1 MLGKYS
7 SIMENTFILFQNGK
21 PMVPM
26 VTTHISF
33 DNYVSTRSNS
43 NHIFFLPI
51 IQLHKILKASGKK
64 KLEMID

>member
-21 PMVPM
+21 PMVPV

-33 DNYVSTRSNS
+33 DNYVSIRSNS
-43 NHIFFLPI
+43 ITFFPTNYTVT
-51 IQLHKILKASGKK
+51 
-64 KLEMID
+64 